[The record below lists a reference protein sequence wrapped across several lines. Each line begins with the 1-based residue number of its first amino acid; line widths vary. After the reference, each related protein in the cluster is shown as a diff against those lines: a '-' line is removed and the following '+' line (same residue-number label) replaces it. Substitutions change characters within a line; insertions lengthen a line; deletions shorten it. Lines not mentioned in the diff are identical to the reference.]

1 MKNKKINTRE
11 IAVSGLVIALYVVIM
26 YFTQSFSFGQ
36 YQIRIATAL
45 YALAFLF
52 PYLVLPLGLAN
63 CLSNILGGSPIDMI
77 GGLIIGLITAGIIAL
92 IKKHQGKEFLVFLPI
107 LLVPGL
113 GVPVYLSKVIA
124 VPYKILAPS
133 LLIGQIVPAIVG
145 VLLIIVLKKYVENKI
160 IK

>member
-92 IKKHQGKEFLVFLPI
+92 IKKQQGKEFLVFLPI